1 MPNCTERMDQW
12 AALFMKQMNKDDKKA
27 AEKVLLAAEKF
38 GSEGGAEDTSPEQTQ
53 PYIFCMQK
61 ILEKGS
67 EWYQPEAQRIRKIL
81 TDEKKR
87 KSIKPKKLKEMKARL
102 NVLWSFAIPVPL

>member
-1 MPNCTERMDQW
+1 MVK
-12 AALFMKQMNKDDKKA
+12 FS
-27 AEKVLLAAEKF
+27 VFAAEKF
-38 GSEGGAEDTSPEQTQ
+38 GSDGGAEDTSAEQTK

-67 EWYQPEAQRIRKIL
+67 EWYQPEAQRIRTIL

-102 NVLWSFAIPVPL
+102 NVLWSFAIPVPLDDLEAGVSEQKQKDEL